1 MIDNT
6 LCTGDK
12 KIYISKKML
21 FKFTFRW
28 SSNKNIE
35 IRKST
40 QFPHIFLKNIHN
52 IHYRTYNKQKN

>member
-1 MIDNT
+1 MTDNT

-40 QFPHIFLKNIHN
+40 QFPHIF
-52 IHYRTYNKQKN
+52 